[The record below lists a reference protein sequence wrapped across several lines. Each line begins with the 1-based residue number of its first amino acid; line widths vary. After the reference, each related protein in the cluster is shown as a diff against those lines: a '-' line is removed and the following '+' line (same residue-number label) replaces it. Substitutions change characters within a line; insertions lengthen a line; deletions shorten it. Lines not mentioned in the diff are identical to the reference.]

1 MIRITAAVT
10 LLASFIQAVCAPLS
24 TEYIPAYTATIT
36 LQNDRSIVI
45 QEQVTFVVE
54 HQRIKRGITRTFP
67 TVYSDGFVL
76 RRIADVD
83 IIAVTR
89 NGNPEP
95 YHVETGSQGKRI
107 LVGTDR
113 YIEQG
118 EQTYCLTYRVQHQ
131 VHPFMHDDKK
141 VREEFAYTLPGTDNP
156 FPIKNLTI
164 KVVLPEDYPLDALK
178 TVAWRGNYGSLQTSG
193 IRQSYRNATLTFGAD
208 NIGAQQSV
216 TIALAMPTGKFAPI
230 TSCQAWLKVIHDNLD
245 MVLALLCFIISL
257 TLIGYQIYQAYQQRN
272 STVIIP
278 RFELPEDIN
287 AGQARALYRLSYD
300 NNSLA
305 AYLVQLA
312 VQGIIK
318 IEQVTNKNWFS
329 ASDYKITDLRT
340 IATQETQKINKTS
353 DDKLLDTLFKGE
365 QSIVLS
371 SLRKNNTSQ
380 GSKVISKFE
389 SLFITPFLRRI
400 YDSKQKSFLAVF
412 IPSIILYLTAEG
424 FIAVYS
430 PYTSLMPALILG
442 GITFL
447 LLVRAEMANCFTRF
461 KPTGIKAYA
470 HILGLRMFLKV
481 AEEERLKRLI
491 DTSSAAH
498 VYEQYLPYAIALGV
512 ERQWTTQLQPYLQ
525 ATASNYHPNWY
536 HGDTDFSTRSFSSN
550 WSSAISRST
559 TAPGSRSSFDSSG
572 DSGGVGSGGGGGG
585 FGGH

>member
-54 HQRIKRGITRTFP
+54 HQHIKRGITRTFP

-83 IIAVTR
+83 IMAVTR

-178 TVAWRGNYGSLQTSG
+178 TAAWRGNYGSLQTSG

-230 TSCQAWLKVIHDNLD
+230 TSCEAWLKVIHDNLD
-245 MVLALLCFIISL
+245 MVLALLCFVISL
-257 TLIGYQIYQAYQQRN
+257 TLIGYQIYRAYQQRN

-287 AGQARALYRLSYD
+287 AGQARALYNLKYDYIALS
-300 NNSLA
+300 
-305 AYLVQLA
+305 AYLIQLA
-312 VQGIIK
+312 TQGKIS
-318 IEQVTNKNWFS
+318 IEQ
-329 ASDYKITDLRT
+329 
-340 IATQETQKINKTS
+340 TQEDSWFYRRDYRVS
-353 DDKLLDTLFKGE
+353 DSRSSKATPTPDNELLDTLFNGKPH
-365 QSIVLS
+365 IKLS
-371 SLRKNNTSQ
+371 SLRKNGAFHGTQ
-380 GSKVISKFE
+380 IISKFKKLFVDPLLQRVANQKHTFFIK
-389 SLFITPFLRRI
+389 SLAACFILYTTALISTIIYQPYASAALFI
-400 YDSKQKSFLAVF
+400 
-412 IPSIILYLTAEG
+412 
-424 FIAVYS
+424 
-430 PYTSLMPALILG
+430 ILG
-442 GITFL
+442 IITL
-447 LLVRAEMANCFTRF
+447 IVLIAAEINNLFVTFT
-461 KPTGIKAYA
+461 TDGLAAYT
-470 HILGLRMFLKV
+470 HICGLKMFLKA
-481 AEEERLKRLI
+481 AEQERLQRLI
-491 DTSSAAH
+491 DTSSAAK

-512 ERQWTTQLQPYLQ
+512 EQQWSAQLRPYLLEI
-525 ATASNYHPNWY
+525 ASTYHPHWY
-536 HGDTDFSTRSFSSN
+536 RGTGIFNACTFSNN
-550 WSSAISRST
+550 WSASISRST
-559 TAPGSRSSFDSSG
+559 TAPSSRSVFRSG
-572 DSGGVGSGGGGGG
+572 GGSGGVGSGGGGGG
-585 FGGH
+585 FGGR